1 MTVRPHQS
9 LRVHWES
16 PLDIDAVCK
25 HASIDLPL
33 EVVRDQPDIQVMDV
47 RAFSDIDHLMNT
59 YRSSHLPSLIVVGT
73 QEEMMMVLQQADE
86 FDEICY
92 VDDFPSAAV
101 YHLERLIKKKQL
113 GTCSLPTAMKSTDP
127 MTGLPLRKN
136 ASPIFDQWLSG
147 ADVTHPLATIL
158 LDLDHFKKFNDEMGH
173 ALGDQMLTAIGEMLN
188 RHTGE
193 RIYCSR
199 WGGEEFLILL
209 KADHKEA
216 LEFSNFLRK
225 EIKTIDLSSADRPAP
240 SDLQITAS
248 FGVATTF
255 GNTDFR
261 KAIEQA
267 DANLYQAKR
276 AGRDTVVGSVI
287 DNTNTTSGGQYDDQ
301 IIRDFENRIRVTADR
316 LVEYLTIRGRRLAEY
331 YREEAN
337 RDGLTGLFNHRY
349 FERRITREID
359 NAKKDGRPLSL
370 LFLDVDNFGEV
381 NRQYGYPTGDEA
393 LRYVVGVLNAS
404 VRSVD
409 WTARYGGE
417 EFCVVMPV
425 TPLEEAT
432 IVAERI
438 RRHIKA
444 GEVTAYDGRRLTL
457 TVSIGLAQLNMNN
470 GMIDFIQRA
479 SSKTRE
485 AKRAGKDTIRF

>member
-1 MTVRPHQS
+1 M
-9 LRVHWES
+9 
-16 PLDIDAVCK
+16 
-25 HASIDLPL
+25 
-33 EVVRDQPDIQVMDV
+33 
-47 RAFSDIDHLMNT
+47 
-59 YRSSHLPSLIVVGT
+59 
-73 QEEMMMVLQQADE
+73 
-86 FDEICY
+86 
-92 VDDFPSAAV
+92 
-101 YHLERLIKKKQL
+101 
-113 GTCSLPTAMKSTDP
+113 
-127 MTGLPLRKN
+127 
-136 ASPIFDQWLSG
+136 
-147 ADVTHPLATIL
+147 
-158 LDLDHFKKFNDEMGH
+158 
-173 ALGDQMLTAIGEMLN
+173 
-188 RHTGE
+188 
-193 RIYCSR
+193 
-199 WGGEEFLILL
+199 ILL

-216 LEFSNFLRK
+216 LDFCNFLRK
-225 EIKTIDLSSADRPAP
+225 EIKTIDLSSADKPVS

-287 DNTNTTSGGQYDDQ
+287 DDAKTTSQGQHDDQ

-349 FERRITREID
+349 FERRINREID

-393 LRYVVGVLNAS
+393 LRYVVGVMNES

-457 TVSIGLAQLNMNN
+457 TVSIGLAQLNMDNR
-470 GMIDFIQRA
+470 MIDFIQRA